1 MNGDTPA
8 AAGHAPRAI
17 ETAVLVVGAGPV
29 GLTAAMQLAHRGND
43 VVVIEQRGA
52 DVPASAKCNHISA
65 RTMEIYRRLDVAD
78 AIRAEGLPDD
88 FPNDGVYATRLTG
101 YELTRFRMPC
111 RRDRFDDHGYDDG
124 DLPSPERA
132 ARVSQ
137 LYLEPVLRRHLR
149 ERFSQVPVLHETRF
163 TGFEQHD
170 DHVISHAVR
179 EDTGEELEIRSRYV
193 IGADGAS
200 SSVRKALGLRL
211 RGDDNLTRARTRL
224 FRAPD
229 LLSRFNYPRA
239 WMNWFIV
246 DDIWSSLIAIDGEE
260 LWNFHCFMPPTREF
274 ADLDLDKALRDA
286 LGVGPDFTYETVRD
300 EDWIGRRLVAG
311 TFQVGRVFLSGDA
324 AHLWVPYGGYGMNA
338 GIADVANLAWMM
350 DAVLQGWAP
359 ESLLTAH
366 DAERRPVTEQVSAF
380 ASNFVEVLQETE
392 SEVIEED
399 SAAGAAARRAFGQ
412 RLRDANIRSMVP
424 TGLNFGY
431 AYGTSPIVVH
441 DGEEPPPFTMGDYQP
456 STAPG
461 ARLPHFWFADGESLY
476 DALPDGFT
484 LLRFDDNVD
493 VAPLAAAAAERSVP
507 LRVINVDPAEDVE
520 KGIDLA
526 DLGYRHALVLARPDQ
541 HVAWRGA
548 ALPPDP
554 GALLDQVRGAV
565 TAQCDRPERQ
575 ASRTLSR

>member
-1 MNGDTPA
+1 MKSDNTA
-8 AAGHAPRAI
+8 AAGSSPTVI
-17 ETAVLVVGAGPV
+17 ESAVLVVGAGPV
-29 GLTAAMQLAHRGND
+29 GLTAAIQLAHRGND
-43 VVVIEQRGA
+43 ITVIEQRGA

-65 RTMEIYRRLDVAD
+65 RTMEIYRRIGVAD
-78 AIRAEGLPDD
+78 AVRAEGLPDD
-88 FPNDGVYATRLTG
+88 YPNDGVYATRLTG

-149 ERFSQVPVLHETRF
+149 ERFSHVPVLHETRF
-163 TGFEQHD
+163 TGFEQYD
-170 DHVISHAVR
+170 DHVVSHAVR
-179 EDTGEELEIRSRYV
+179 VDTGEEFEIRSRYV
-193 IGADGAS
+193 IGADGGS

-246 DDIWSSLIAIDGEE
+246 DGTWSSLIAIDGEE
-260 LWNFHCFMPPTREF
+260 LWNFHCFMPPTSEF

-286 LGVGPDFTYETVRD
+286 LGVGADFTYETVRD
-300 EDWIGRRLVAG
+300 EDWIGRRLVAD

-324 AHLWVPYGGYGMNA
+324 AHHWVPYGGYGMNA
-338 GIADVANLAWMM
+338 GIADVSNLAWMM
-350 DAVLQGWAP
+350 DAVLKGWAP
-359 ESLLTAH
+359 ESLLAAH

-399 SAAGAAARRAFGQ
+399 SPAGAAARLAFGQ
-412 RLRDANIRSMVP
+412 RLHDANVRSMVP

-456 STAPG
+456 STVPG

-476 DALPDGFT
+476 DALPDAFT
-484 LLRFDDNVD
+484 LLRFDADVD
-493 VAPLAAAAAERSVP
+493 VAPFAAAAAERGMP
-507 LRVINVDPAEDVE
+507 FGVIDVDPAEGVE
-520 KGIDLA
+520 KGTDLA
-526 DLGYRHALVLARPDQ
+526 ELGYRHGLVLVRPDQ
-541 HVAWRGA
+541 HIAWRGA
-548 ALPPDP
+548 ALPSDAR
-554 GALLDQVRGAV
+554 ALLDHVRGAA
-565 TAQCDRPERQ
+565 TARV
-575 ASRTLSR
+575 S